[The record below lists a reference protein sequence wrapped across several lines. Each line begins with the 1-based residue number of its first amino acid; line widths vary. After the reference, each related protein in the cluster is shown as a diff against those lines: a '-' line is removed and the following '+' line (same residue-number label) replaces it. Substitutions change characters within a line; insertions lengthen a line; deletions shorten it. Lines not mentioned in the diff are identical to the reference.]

1 WRIRSVS
8 EWMPVGSVWPRFVL
22 FFFSSRRR
30 HTRLVSDWSSDVC
43 SSDLDDARKIDL
55 LPHETLR
62 RRGCPGRQDDD
73 IPDRKSV
80 VEGKSVDLGGRRIIK
95 KKMGAARGLA
105 TSLRVGGYRAA
116 VAPNPG

>member
-73 IPDRKSV
+73 VPPANRCR
-80 VEGKSVDLGGRRIIK
+80 VELDVARLADNGRVHSHLGK
-95 KKMGAARGLA
+95 
-105 TSLRVGGYRAA
+105 VGDQL
-116 VAPNPG
+116 